1 MGRGGARRRK
11 EREGVGA
18 SEKGGERRVGE
29 GRGWGRRGREK
40 EGKRERARAIDR

>member
-1 MGRGGARRRK
+1 MGRGGARKWK

-29 GRGWGRRGREK
+29 G
-40 EGKRERARAIDR
+40 ER